1 MTNNK
6 VEINGVLVDRSLFV
20 VSTGRKYQ
28 ENGQWL
34 LTTRRGVLIATF
46 PSEEA
51 LEGWWASFQA
61 DQRRVVGKLSLGKY
75 KPPNRHASRRR
86 TKGGGRLP
94 GSSASDYLKPW
105 NSRYG
110 MPEIDLE

>member
-1 MTNNK
+1 MTNNR
-6 VEINGVLVDRSLFV
+6 VEINGVFVDRSLLR
-20 VSTGRKYQ
+20 VSTGRKYE
-28 ENGQWL
+28 ENGQWV

-51 LEGWWASFQA
+51 LEVWWASFQA
-61 DQRRVVGKLSLGKY
+61 DHRRVVGKLLLGEY
-75 KPPNRHASRRR
+75 QAPNRRSPRRR